1 MTTYTATISLPQS
14 LDDSFAFMAD
24 PRNLPY
30 YFPRITSAELV
41 GPELVRTTAVIN
53 TDGADDASGEPVTA
67 DAWFRSDPAK
77 HEISW
82 GSPDNDEYHGTL
94 VAEQGE
100 SSTRLHLTLATSAS
114 YPGIQDSLDEAL
126 TSIAAKLAD
135 G

>member
-14 LDDSFAFMAD
+14 LDDSFAFIAD

-41 GPELVRTTAVIN
+41 GAELVRTTAVIDP
-53 TDGADDASGEPVTA
+53 DGAEDDNGEPVTA
-67 DAWFRSDPAK
+67 DAWFRSDPDD
-77 HEISW
+77 HVISW
-82 GSPDNDEYHGTL
+82 GSPDNDEYHGQL
-94 VAEQGE
+94 SAEQGDDV
-100 SSTRLHLTLATSAS
+100 TRLNLTLTTSAS

-126 TSIAAKLAD
+126 RSIAAKLAD

>member
-1 MTTYTATISLPQS
+1 MTTYTATTSLPQS

-41 GPELVRTTAVIN
+41 GPELVRTTAVID
-53 TDGADDASGEPVTA
+53 TDEADDDNGEPVTA
-67 DAWFRSDPAK
+67 DAWFRSDSAT

-82 GSPDNDEYHGTL
+82 GSPDNDHYHGRLT
-94 VAEQGE
+94 AEEGDNV
-100 SSTRLHLTLATSAS
+100 TRLNLTITTPAS
-114 YPGIQDSLDEAL
+114 YPGIQDSLDQAL
-126 TSIAAKLAD
+126 MSIAAKLAE

>member
-1 MTTYTATISLPQS
+1 MTTYTATTSLPQS

-41 GPELVRTTAVIN
+41 GPELVRTTAVID
-53 TDGADDASGEPVTA
+53 TDGADDDNSEPVTA
-67 DAWFRSDPAK
+67 DAWFRSDSAT

-82 GSPDNDEYHGTL
+82 GSPDNDQYHGRLT
-94 VAEQGE
+94 AEAGDN
-100 SSTRLHLTLATSAS
+100 STRLNLSITCPAS
-114 YPGIQDSLDEAL
+114 YPGIQDSLDQAL
-126 TSIAAKLAD
+126 ISIAAKLAE